1 MDCYSPANTWMQYL
15 FKTKHS
21 NVLYQLYA
29 VVLITLPD
37 GPCPDNL
44 LESAC
49 ENDSR
54 SLLVEDCFPNALI
67 SSLKLALK
75 ASLSVS
81 VLSVDVLLVL
91 LSCAI
96 RLCSLLS
103 MSPLPMPIGGGGGM
117 LPTYAKV
124 YISVL

>member
-1 MDCYSPANTWMQYL
+1 MQYL

-21 NVLYQLYA
+21 NAQCQLYA

-37 GPCPDNL
+37 GPCPDSL
-44 LESAC
+44 LDNAC
-49 ENDSR
+49 KNDSR

-103 MSPLPMPIGGGGGM
+103 MSPLPMPIGGGGGGGGGGGM